1 MEGTDQ
7 LGAETPDN
15 PSEGEVLGG
24 VKAFDEVFDS
34 LLSVPDLAAIGK
46 DREYAGDVE
55 LMLVFREE
63 AMCG

>member
-1 MEGTDQ
+1 M
-7 LGAETPDN
+7 ETPND

-34 LLSVPDLAAIGK
+34 SLSVPDLAAIGE

-55 LMLVFREE
+55 LTSAFREE
-63 AMCG
+63 AVCG

>member
-1 MEGTDQ
+1 M
-7 LGAETPDN
+7 ETPND

-34 LLSVPDLAAIGK
+34 SLSVPDLAAIGE

-55 LMLVFREE
+55 SMSVLREK
-63 AMCG
+63 ATCG